1 MEQPI
6 TARATVPR
14 AARLRP
20 VGTPPATGKAALFE
34 EIMRLY
40 NQRLYRL
47 AFGLVGDAGEAEDV
61 LQESYVKAFLNLS
74 RFAGRCGL
82 GVWLASIVRN
92 QAIDHLRTRRARR
105 AAFTLESDLPR
116 RDGDDRSALEGVASE
131 AIDSSPEIDRQRA
144 DTRQVLETAI
154 ALLPSPFRAV
164 FLLREVEGLSL
175 QQTAIL
181 LGIPIAT
188 VKTRDHRARLMLQE
202 TLGDEMRGHARDTFE
217 FLRERC
223 DRIVSRVLRRLALL

>member
-1 MEQPI
+1 
-6 TARATVPR
+6 
-14 AARLRP
+14 
-20 VGTPPATGKAALFE
+20 
-34 EIMRLY
+34 MRLY

-47 AFGLVGDAGEAEDV
+47 AFGLVGDPGEAEDV

-82 GVWLASIVRN
+82 GAWLASIVRN
-92 QAIDHLRTRRARR
+92 QAIDHLRSRRARR

-116 RDGDDRSALEGVASE
+116 RDGDDRSTLEGVAGA
-131 AIDSSPEIDRQRA
+131 AINDNPEVDRQRA
-144 DTRQVLETAI
+144 DTREVLETAI

-164 FLLREVEGLSL
+164 FVLREVEGLSL

-188 VKTRDHRARLMLQE
+188 VKTRDHRARQMLRE
-202 TLGDEMRGHARDTFE
+202 TLGDELRGNARDTFE
-217 FLRERC
+217 FLRGRC
-223 DRIVSRVLRRLALL
+223 DRIVACVLRRLALV

>member
-1 MEQPI
+1 
-6 TARATVPR
+6 
-14 AARLRP
+14 
-20 VGTPPATGKAALFE
+20 
-34 EIMRLY
+34 MRLY

-82 GVWLASIVRN
+82 GAWLASIVRN
-92 QAIDHLRTRRARR
+92 QAIDHLRSRRVRH

-116 RDGDDRSALEGVASE
+116 RDGDDRSALEGVAGE
-131 AIDSSPEIDRQRA
+131 AIHGSPEFDRQRA
-144 DTRQVLETAI
+144 ETRECSRPQS
-154 ALLPSPFRAV
+154 PSSRPHSARCSV
-164 FLLREVEGLSL
+164 LREVEGLSL

-188 VKTRDHRARLMLQE
+188 VKTRDHRARQMLRE
-202 TLGDEMRGHARDTFE
+202 TLGDELRGNVRDTFE
-217 FLRERC
+217 FLRGRC
-223 DRIVSRVLRRLALL
+223 DRIVACVLRRLALAVVDRRRAGTSPRRNSSSAV